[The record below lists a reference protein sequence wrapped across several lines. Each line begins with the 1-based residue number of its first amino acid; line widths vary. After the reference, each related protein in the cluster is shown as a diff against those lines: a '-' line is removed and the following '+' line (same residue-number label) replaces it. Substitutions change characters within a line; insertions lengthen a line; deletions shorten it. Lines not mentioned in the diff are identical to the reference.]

1 MSDPA
6 LKILLDMIS
15 IQDST
20 SLLTIIGKGT
30 WKNSYKH
37 KDITDQIRIESR
49 NKLIFYKKMDTGK

>member
-20 SLLTIIGKGT
+20 SLLTIIGEGN

-37 KDITDQIRIESR
+37 KDITDQIGIGSR
-49 NKLIFYKKMDTGK
+49 NKFIFYKKMDTGK

>member
-30 WKNSYKH
+30 WKNSDNH

-49 NKLIFYKKMDTGK
+49 NKLIFSKNMDTGK